1 MKTARWPTESLTWS
15 GTGLNYSFR
24 VIPETVYSAPLTVC
38 LWTTLMSVTRPFAC
52 GVWTR
57 HCVLSLPFTPR
68 RLIRRGD
75 CVNFHWLI
83 QTATVSASACPK
95 DNGRKQDKCAH

>member
-1 MKTARWPTESLTWS
+1 
-15 GTGLNYSFR
+15 
-24 VIPETVYSAPLTVC
+24 
-38 LWTTLMSVTRPFAC
+38 MSVTRPFAC

-57 HCVLSLPFTPR
+57 HCVLSLQFTPR

-95 DNGRKQDKCAH
+95 DNGRKQDNALIEPSVNVYNQIGTRNELRCRNSWLSAIRKFDGWECPIDA